1 MKVKTIIICVLEIGC
16 ISAQR
21 SLTCTFGDNLVSA
34 PLSLRSGL
42 LLNTANRSACF
53 GIATTWNVCYSAS
66 ATDPISTTHF
76 GVYRPSAAVSGF
88 TLVSASN
95 FTVPRVGN
103 ASSYSCIQL
112 PLSKERQF
120 LVQPGDVV
128 AVCVRYIGKGRLGL
142 VGTQTSNIL
151 GNEGINCLSPGLAMP
166 PIVSQSMGAYL
177 LNLIPHVNLDTLI
190 CLMNNGTCDP
200 KCVNGTTQSCSFGS
214 TQPTPQATG
223 SQNGATSS
231 APNIEII
238 YAIVGST
245 CAGIFITVTSVLLLS
260 IAYFVRRKGIRGSET
275 ISRTEADI
283 EVPQPYLEFQVAGPK
298 YETLT
303 PSSGAVDDIILT
315 RNIASCTYQEYELIT
330 AKKSEGY

>member
-1 MKVKTIIICVLEIGC
+1 M
-16 ISAQR
+16 
-21 SLTCTFGDNLVSA
+21 
-34 PLSLRSGL
+34 
-42 LLNTANRSACF
+42 
-53 GIATTWNVCYSAS
+53 CYSAS

-177 LNLIPHVNLDTLI
+177 LNLIPHVNLGKCRGVGGGEGVSYEALWLFTVYSREIRHCDTR
-190 CLMNNGTCDP
+190 
-200 KCVNGTTQSCSFGS
+200 
-214 TQPTPQATG
+214 
-223 SQNGATSS
+223 
-231 APNIEII
+231 
-238 YAIVGST
+238 YIVIMHVHVSM
-245 CAGIFITVTSVLLLS
+245 IM
-260 IAYFVRRKGIRGSET
+260 
-275 ISRTEADI
+275 
-283 EVPQPYLEFQVAGPK
+283 
-298 YETLT
+298 
-303 PSSGAVDDIILT
+303 
-315 RNIASCTYQEYELIT
+315 
-330 AKKSEGY
+330 

>member
-1 MKVKTIIICVLEIGC
+1 MLNWLTLFYCSYNSFLQKNRMKVKTIIICVLEIGC
-16 ISAQR
+16 ISGRYMYDILYMCYIYMYMCGNTHRITNVTKTPPYIHHRAPLSTAQR

-34 PLSLRSGL
+34 PLSFRSGL

-66 ATDPISTTHF
+66 ATDPISTTHL

-103 ASSYSCIQL
+103 ASSYSCIRL

-128 AVCVRYIGKGRLGL
+128 AVCLRYIGNGRLGL

-177 LNLIPHVNLDTLI
+177 LNLIPHVNL
-190 CLMNNGTCDP
+190 G
-200 KCVNGTTQSCSFGS
+200 KCRAGGWGSRTQTQS
-214 TQPTPQATG
+214 
-223 SQNGATSS
+223 
-231 APNIEII
+231 
-238 YAIVGST
+238 YA
-245 CAGIFITVTSVLLLS
+245 A
-260 IAYFVRRKGIRGSET
+260 
-275 ISRTEADI
+275 ADGLHR
-283 EVPQPYLEFQVAGPK
+283 QYA
-298 YETLT
+298 
-303 PSSGAVDDIILT
+303 
-315 RNIASCTYQEYELIT
+315 
-330 AKKSEGY
+330 